1 MQHRDFCNAFVGP
14 QRNPS
19 PGLPENADKVFVQ
32 EMLSVVALLLQHQG
46 LDCQKGKVQI
56 FCWGPYTTSSGRILQ
71 GCLPPLAANRRFS
84 LAAGGN
90 QVSLLRI
97 FPSLLVSVRLESRQG
112 GIRLLVRLARQF
124 LKKAL
129 LQPASPLPT
138 TLS

>member
-1 MQHRDFCNAFVGP
+1 MQHRDFCNAFVGL

-46 LDCQKGKVQI
+46 LDCQKGKIQI
-56 FCWGPYTTSSGRILQ
+56 LCLGPYTASPGRILQ
-71 GCLPPLAANRRFS
+71 GCLPLAANRSFS

-97 FPSLLVSVRLESRQG
+97 FPSLPVSVRLDSWQG

>member
-1 MQHRDFCNAFVGP
+1 M
-14 QRNPS
+14 
-19 PGLPENADKVFVQ
+19 
-32 EMLSVVALLLQHQG
+32 SVVALLLQHQG
-46 LDCQKGKVQI
+46 LDCQKGKIQI
-56 FCWGPYTTSSGRILQ
+56 LCLGPYTASPGRILQ
-71 GCLPPLAANRRFS
+71 GCVPLAASRRFS

-97 FPSLLVSVRLESRQG
+97 FPSLPVSVRLDSWQG
-112 GIRLLVRLARQF
+112 GVRLLVRLARQF